1 MDKILL
7 FGGTTEGR
15 LLWEYC
21 RDMKI
26 PAAAAVATE
35 YGETLL
41 PASELSQVLVGRMDR
56 SGMEVLMQEGKYS
69 LVIDATHPYAREVTE
84 NIRSA
89 CKSCNMPYIRVLR
102 ESYITSGVIA
112 VDSVKD
118 AADYLNTHTGNALI
132 TTGSKELKAFTKVKD
147 YTRRL
152 TVRVLPDPE
161 NVGLCQEYGFTGRS
175 LICMQGPF
183 SEEFN
188 LALLKEI
195 KADYLVTKESGSYG
209 GFMEKVQA
217 AKRAGVQVIVIKR
230 PETENGYSLEQVKD
244 ILLKPGFI
252 PDGRLG

>member
-1 MDKILL
+1 MEKILL

-21 RDMKI
+21 RDIKI
-26 PAAAAVATE
+26 PATAAVATE

-41 PASELSQVLVGRMDR
+41 PSSELSQVLVGRMDR
-56 SGMEVLMQEGKYS
+56 SGMEDLLREGKYR

-89 CKSCNMPYIRVLR
+89 CKNCEIPYIRVLR
-102 ESYITSGVIA
+102 ESYMTAGIIA

-118 AADYLNTHTGNALI
+118 AAEYLNTHAGNALI
-132 TTGSKELKAFTKVKD
+132 TTGSKELKAFTNVQD
-147 YTRRL
+147 YTKRL
-152 TVRVLPDPE
+152 TVRVLPDRE

-183 SEEFN
+183 SEAFN

-209 GFMEKVQA
+209 GFLEKVQA
-217 AKRAGVQVIVIKR
+217 AKKAGVQVIVIKR
-230 PETENGYSLEQVKD
+230 PETEKGYSLEQVKE
-244 ILLKPGFI
+244 ILLKQDFI
-252 PDGRLG
+252 PDGRLV